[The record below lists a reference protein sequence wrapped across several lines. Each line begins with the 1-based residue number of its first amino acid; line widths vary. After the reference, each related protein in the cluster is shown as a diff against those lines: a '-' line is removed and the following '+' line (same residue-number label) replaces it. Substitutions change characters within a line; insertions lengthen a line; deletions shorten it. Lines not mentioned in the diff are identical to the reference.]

1 MTVNLEDMSL
11 EELKSLQKDVNK
23 AIDSYE
29 KRMRDLAKQ
38 ELESIALEKFG
49 FKLEE
54 LVSDKLTKKTKKPV
68 PAKYQHPEN
77 PSLTWSGRG
86 RKPKFV
92 LEHLDNGGSLDD
104 LLIK

>member
-11 EELKSLQKDVNK
+11 EELKSLQKDVSK

-29 KRMRDLAKQ
+29 KRQRDLAKQ

-49 FKLEE
+49 FKIEE
-54 LVSDKLTKKTKKPV
+54 LVSDKYTKPKKPV
-68 PAKYQHPEN
+68 APKYQHPETGK
-77 PSLTWSGRG
+77 TWSGRG
-86 RKPKFV
+86 MKPKWV
-92 LEHLDNGGSLDD
+92 KEYIESGKSLDD

>member
-1 MTVNLEDMSL
+1 MSIDLENMEM
-11 EELKSLQKDVNK
+11 EELKKLRKDIDK
-23 AIDSYE
+23 AIDTYE
-29 KRMRDLAKQ
+29 QRQKMVARK
-38 ELESIALEKFG
+38 ELEEHAKALG
-49 FKLEE
+49 FKLED
-54 LVSDKLTKKTKKPV
+54 LVSDKSTKPKKPV
-68 PAKYQHPEN
+68 PPKYQHPEN

>member
-1 MTVNLEDMSL
+1 MDIDLDDMSL
-11 EELKSLQKDVNK
+11 DDLKQLRKDVEK
-23 AIDSYE
+23 AIHTYE
-29 KRMRDLAKQ
+29 QRQKADAKLELEEHAKQ
-38 ELESIALEKFG
+38 LG

-54 LVSDKLTKKTKKPV
+54 LVSDKSIKKTKQPV
-68 PAKYQHPEN
+68 QPKYQHPEN

-92 LEHLDNGGSLDD
+92 LEHLDNGGNIDD